1 MKKLLFKGLVLL
13 TILSFSTEDVTAQGF
28 LKKLKKSAESV
39 LSNKAESEQPGD
51 SIDVKDLLN
60 NVPVYQVSKV
70 IFTDKDG
77 KELINEDGSVKYAF
91 FVVDSITGKVC
102 TVNHAKKIVNA
113 RLKEVGKVLGK
124 IGGGALIGGLASGD
138 VKGALVG
145 AGAGAAQSFAD
156 GDFKRINTLS
166 KSLKRYND
174 VLEDYEK
181 TFTDVGTPKDAN
193 VNLNDYKDCPIVNK
207 ASGDVIEEL
216 KQTEATSGTLENME
230 AFLGS
235 LN

>member
-1 MKKLLFKGLVLL
+1 MNKRVLALVMVLAL
-13 TILSFSTEDVTAQGF
+13 AVSGAFAAPFLQIGPTVFYHQQVWDSEKSEVILPESFGAVTNNIGIGADVRVNLGMLQLAAFADCGMPF
-28 LKKLKKSAESV
+28 GKDLSV
-39 LSNKAESEQPGD
+39 LTMNGG
-51 SIDVKDLLN
+51 
-60 NVPVYQVSKV
+60 VSV
-70 IFTDKDG
+70 NTV
-77 KELINEDGSVKYAF
+77 LSLAF
-91 FVVDSITGKVC
+91 LDAF
-102 TVNHAKKIVNA
+102 
-113 RLKEVGKVLGK
+113 
-124 IGGGALIGGLASGD
+124 
-138 VKGALVG
+138 VG

-230 AFLGS
+230 AFLE
-235 LN
+235 LAK

>member
-1 MKKLLFKGLVLL
+1 MKNLFLKGLVLL
-13 TILSFSTEDVTAQGF
+13 AILSFSTEDVTAQGF
-28 LKKLKKSAESV
+28 LKKLKKG
-39 LSNKAESEQPGD
+39 AESEQPGD

-60 NVPVYQVSKV
+60 NVPVYQVNKV

-77 KELINEDGSVKYAF
+77 QELTNEDGSVKYAF

-113 RLKEVGKVLGK
+113 RLKEIGKVLGK
-124 IGGGALIGGLASGD
+124 IGGGALLGGLASGD

-156 GDFKRINTLS
+156 GDIKRIKTLN
-166 KSLKRYND
+166 KSLNRYKE

-193 VNLNDYKDCPIVNK
+193 VNLNDYKDCPVVNK
-207 ASGDVIEEL
+207 TSGDVIEEL
-216 KQTEATSGTLENME
+216 KQTEATSGTLENMG
-230 AFLGS
+230 AFLGIPD
-235 LN
+235 